1 MKDHWEDF
9 RRESQ
14 RHFSTFHKDYIEPS
28 VHFIEKEKKDADAK
42 YTALEKLHT
51 AMTNKCSD
59 LERYNTLLQ
68 EKIESVENEMKS
80 FSQVSMIAKWEKRLH
95 NKSIE
100 CTRIQA
106 SLDKSIAFT
115 HRLQQENTLLNTRLE
130 KEDLLRQ
137 QQLCTTPKPTPN
149 IQSVAQEPTAEALA
163 ETVPTVEAALTEEA
177 VHVEAT
183 QAPAVEVPP
192 TETETEPPAP
202 AVEEAPAKTEATP
215 APAVEVPP
223 AETEPPAP
231 AVEVP
236 PAETEPPAPAK
247 TEATPAPQA
256 PAPTSAPDSVDRQTN
271 ADVADDD
278 VTTRAT
284 DVTYKVK
291 MMKRSRQDAEKTKY
305 MLGTDK
311 VLYEWREGDVAG
323 AVVGHQIE
331 KNGRNVFKF
340 IK

>member
-137 QQLCTTPKPTPN
+137 QQLCTTPKPAPN

-163 ETVPTVEAALTEEA
+163 ETVPTVEAVLTEEA
-177 VHVEAT
+177 VPVEAT
-183 QAPAVEVPP
+183 
-192 TETETEPPAP
+192 PAP

-223 AETEPPAP
+223 AP

-236 PAETEPPAPAK
+236 PAETEPPAPAQ
-247 TEATPAPQA
+247 TEAT
-256 PAPTSAPDSVDRQTN
+256 PAPTSAPDPVDRQTN

-284 DVTYKVK
+284 EVTYKVK

-311 VLYEWREGDVAG
+311 VLDEWREGDVAG